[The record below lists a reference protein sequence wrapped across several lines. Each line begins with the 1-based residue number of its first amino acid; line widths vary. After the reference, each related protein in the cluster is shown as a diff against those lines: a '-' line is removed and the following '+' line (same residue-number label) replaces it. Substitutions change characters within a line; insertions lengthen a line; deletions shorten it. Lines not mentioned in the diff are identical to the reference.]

1 MILALAGGVGGAK
14 LAHGLARL
22 LPPEQLQIAV
32 NTGDDFVHLGLHVSP
47 DLDSVMYKLA
57 GLNDPARGWGLA
69 GESWHFMEALGR
81 LGGETWFNLGDR
93 DLATHVERTRRLA
106 AGETLSAVTATLCRA
121 LGIRH
126 RVAPLSDD
134 PVRTVVLSGDERIP
148 FQDYFVRLK
157 CEPAVSGFVFDG
169 AEAARPSP
177 AFARALADRALEAVV
192 ICPSNP
198 FVSVAPILA
207 LPAVAAAIAARRV
220 PVVAVTPII
229 GGEAVKGPA
238 AKMMRELGLRLS
250 ASAIAAHY
258 GRSIDGFVVD
268 EADMAEAAAIE
279 ALGVRALVAP
289 TLMRTADD
297 ERRLAEDT
305 VRFARTLRP
314 RAPLEGRL

>member
-1 MILALAGGVGGAK
+1 
-14 LAHGLARL
+14 
-22 LPPEQLQIAV
+22 
-32 NTGDDFVHLGLHVSP
+32 
-47 DLDSVMYKLA
+47 
-57 GLNDPARGWGLA
+57 
-69 GESWHFMEALGR
+69 
-81 LGGETWFNLGDR
+81 
-93 DLATHVERTRRLA
+93 
-106 AGETLSAVTATLCRA
+106 
-121 LGIRH
+121 
-126 RVAPLSDD
+126 
-134 PVRTVVLSGDERIP
+134 
-148 FQDYFVRLK
+148 
-157 CEPAVSGFVFDG
+157 
-169 AEAARPSP
+169 
-177 AFARALADRALEAVV
+177 
-192 ICPSNP
+192 
-198 FVSVAPILA
+198 
-207 LPAVAAAIAARRV
+207 
-220 PVVAVTPII
+220 VTPII